1 MRSILVL
8 YRELAGYFVNAV
20 NHLCEEHDFSIT
32 IVAYP
37 VVADA
42 PFKFD
47 LHSNITLLRREEYRG
62 DKLFRLASE
71 RNYDLIYC
79 GGWFDKEYLQLV
91 KKNQNIK
98 SVIAF
103 DKQWLGSLRDYLG
116 VIFLRLKVT
125 SLFDYAFV
133 PGIEQEQF
141 ALYAG
146 FKGRQIYKGLYIC
159 ETKRFKKVHSARM
172 TQPPKNHLIYAGRY
186 AKEKQIEVL
195 WNCFI
200 EIAGDFPEWELH
212 CIGTGPLSD
221 VAIQHPQIVHHGFLQ
236 PAELSQVMI
245 DGAIFILPSLYEPW
259 GVVVNE
265 FAIAGYP
272 LILSDKVGARTALL
286 TKENGWLFSAGSKE
300 QLTDVLRQAMATPKE
315 KLLSMG
321 SISNMLSE
329 KLDEKQYAQTLLKMI
344 ESN

>member
-1 MRSILVL
+1 
-8 YRELAGYFVNAV
+8 VNAL
-20 NHLCEEHDFSIT
+20 NHLCEEYDFSIT

-47 LHSNITLLRREEYRG
+47 LHSNITLLRREEYTG
-62 DKLFRLASE
+62 DKLFQLTSE
-71 RNYDLIYC
+71 KEYDIIYC
-79 GGWFDKEYLQLV
+79 GGWFDKEYLQLI
-91 KKNQNIK
+91 KKNQHIK

-103 DKQWLGSLRDYLG
+103 DKQWLGTIRDYLG

-125 SLFDYAFV
+125 KLFDYAFV
-133 PGIEQEQF
+133 PGLEQEQF

-146 FKGRQIYKGLYIC
+146 FKKKQICTGLYIC
-159 ETKRFKKVHSARM
+159 ETGRFKKVYSARK
-172 TQPPKNHLIYAGRY
+172 TESPKNHLIYAGRY
-186 AKEKQIEVL
+186 AKEKQIDVL
-195 WNCFI
+195 WDCFI
-200 EIAGDFPEWELH
+200 EVAHDFPEWQLH
-212 CIGTGPLSD
+212 CIGTGPLSE
-221 VAIQHPQIVHHGFLQ
+221 VAVEHPQIVHHGFLQ

-245 DGAIFILPSLYEPW
+245 NGAIFILPSLYEPW

-286 TKENGWLFSAGSKE
+286 SKENGWLFSAGNKE
-300 QLTDVLRQAMATPKE
+300 QLKAVLRQAMGTSKDR
-315 KLLSMG
+315 LLSMG
-321 SISNMLSE
+321 NVSHNLSS
-329 KLDEKQYAQTLLKMI
+329 KLDEKQYAQTLLRMI